1 MTKKKRVAVAMSGG
15 VDSSLAAALLLDGG
29 YDVIGLTM
37 RLRQTCSEDGS
48 PPIPGPVE
56 AAKEA
61 AAFLKIP
68 HFVADFRRSFE
79 SRVVGYFCEE
89 YGRGR
94 TPNPC
99 VLCNRLVKFGL
110 LWRKAAALGAD
121 FLATGH
127 YARVE
132 RVRGTHRLALKK
144 GRDRA
149 KDQSY
154 FLFLLGQ
161 DDLSRVVFPL
171 GGLTK
176 STVRKMAGAM
186 GLPASGREESQEIC
200 FVPGDDYPG
209 FLEPRIPEAFKPGLI
224 LGPDGKILG
233 THRGIARYTVGQ
245 RRGLGIAAPRPFYV
259 LAVDASRNVVIV
271 GPDEALGR
279 TRLAARDVNWI
290 SGAAPERPV
299 RCRVRIRYRH
309 PEAPAVVIPERGGQ
323 AVVQFRDAQRA
334 VAPGQAVVFYRGDE
348 VLGGGTIAAA
358 RD

>member
-1 MTKKKRVAVAMSGG
+1 MTKKKKVAVAMSGG
-15 VDSSLAAALLLDGG
+15 VDSSMAAALLLEAG

-37 RLRQTCSEDGS
+37 RLHQACPGGG
-48 PPIPGPVE
+48 PPPGYGPVE
-56 AAKEA
+56 AARA
-61 AAFLKIP
+61 SAAFLQIP

-79 SRVVGYFCEE
+79 NRVVRYFCEE

-99 VLCNRLVKFGL
+99 VVCNRSVKFGL

-132 RVRGTHRLALKK
+132 PVRGTRRLALKK

-154 FLFLLGQ
+154 FLFLLRQ
-161 DDLSRVVFPL
+161 DDLARVSFPL
-171 GGLTK
+171 GVLTK
-176 STVRKMAGAM
+176 SSVRKMAGAM
-186 GLPASGREESQEIC
+186 GMPAAGREESQEIC

-209 FLEPRIPEAFKPGLI
+209 FLELRVPGAFKPGPI

-233 THRGIARYTVGQ
+233 EHRGIARYTVGQ

-259 LAVDASRNVVIV
+259 LAVDASRNVLIV

-279 TRLAARDVNWI
+279 RKLAARDVNWI
-290 SGAAPERPV
+290 SGAAPDRPV
-299 RCRVRIRYRH
+299 RCRARIRYRH
-309 PEAPAVVIPERGGQ
+309 PEAPAVVTPESGGR
-323 AVVQFRDAQRA
+323 AMVEFREAQRA

-358 RD
+358 QD